1 MRVLLTGASGALGTA
16 VIAHFGA
23 QGTEVIGVSRD
34 AHGMLN
40 GDLTKPED
48 CARIA
53 AEAGEVDA
61 VIHAMGAF
69 TMGCDNAAWQYMLN
83 VNLISAFQIF
93 NAFLPGMKRRRS
105 GALVAVGTRAAVEP
119 AAGIAAYAA
128 SKAALVHYVRTLA
141 LELRD
146 TGVRANII
154 LPSTI
159 DTAANR
165 GAMPDTDF
173 SKWVTPESVA
183 KVLAWLVSEGSC
195 DVSGAMIPVYGK
207 A

>member
-16 VIAHFGA
+16 VTEYFLREGA
-23 QGTEVIGVSRD
+23 EVVGVSRN
-34 AHGMLN
+34 APGMLN
-40 GDLTKPED
+40 GDLTKPEE

-53 AEAGEVDA
+53 AQAGEVDA

-69 TMGCDNAAWQYMLN
+69 TMGCDNAAWHYMLD

-93 NAFLPGMKRRRS
+93 NAFLPGMKHRRT

-141 LELRD
+141 LE
-146 TGVRANII
+146 
-154 LPSTI
+154 
-159 DTAANR
+159 
-165 GAMPDTDF
+165 
-173 SKWVTPESVA
+173 
-183 KVLAWLVSEGSC
+183 
-195 DVSGAMIPVYGK
+195 
-207 A
+207 